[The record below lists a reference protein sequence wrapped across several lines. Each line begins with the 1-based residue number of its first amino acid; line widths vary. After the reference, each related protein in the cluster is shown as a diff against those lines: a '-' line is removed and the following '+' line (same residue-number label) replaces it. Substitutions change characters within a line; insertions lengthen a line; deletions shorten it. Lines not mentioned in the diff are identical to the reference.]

1 MPPDW
6 VSRFYAAVDAGD
18 GAAAL
23 AQMAPDV
30 EVQFGLRELARGRDA
45 VAQTLAAVHA
55 PLAGVRHEFRNVW
68 TQDEVT
74 ICEFRAHYTL
84 RRGGGLTL
92 PSLTVLERGPH
103 GIVALRVYIDESPLH
118 G

>member
-18 GAAAL
+18 GEAVL

-30 EVQFGLRELARGRDA
+30 EVQFGLRELARRRDA
-45 VAQTLAAVHA
+45 VARTLAAVHA
-55 PLAGVRHEFRNVW
+55 PLAAVRHEFRNVW
-68 TQDEVT
+68 TQGDVT

-84 RRGGGLTL
+84 RRGGELTL
-92 PSLTVLERGPH
+92 PSLTVLERGKN
-103 GIVALRVYIDESPLH
+103 GIAAMRVYMDEGPLH

>member
-1 MPPDW
+1 MIPGW

-18 GAAAL
+18 GETAL

-30 EVQFGLRELARGRDA
+30 EVQFGLRKLARGREA
-45 VAQTLAAVHA
+45 VGRTLAAVHA

-68 TQDEVT
+68 THEDVA

-84 RRGGGLTL
+84 RRGGELTL
-92 PSLTVLERGPH
+92 PSLTVLERGPD
-103 GIVALRVYIDESPLH
+103 GIAAMRVYIDEGPLH
-118 G
+118 R